1 MEMIYS
7 LYNLFML
14 KLGIC
19 FLKKLLSDNLTQ
31 LLEIAIEIVDLPN

>member
-7 LYNLFML
+7 LYHLFML

-19 FLKKLLSDNLTQ
+19 FKKKLLFGNLTQ